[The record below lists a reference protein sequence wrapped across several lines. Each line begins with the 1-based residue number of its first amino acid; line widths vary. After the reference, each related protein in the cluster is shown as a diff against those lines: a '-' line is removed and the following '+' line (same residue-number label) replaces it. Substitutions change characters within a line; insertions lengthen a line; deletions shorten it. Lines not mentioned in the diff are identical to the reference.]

1 MQLQDLMQAQELQV
15 YKDALGNE
23 FEPSVSLA
31 YGQYEASIPQ
41 GGFMPDKQMWVKY
54 AVEFLEQVLQARM
67 DKAPKTKAGK
77 VTRVLWRVAKF
88 LGLIGK
94 AKQEIYKKTNKL

>member
-1 MQLQDLMQAQELQV
+1 MQLQDLMQAEELQV
-15 YKDALGNE
+15 YKDALGND
-23 FEPSVSLA
+23 FAPNVAVA
-31 YGQYEASIPQ
+31 YDQYQSSIPQ
-41 GGFMPDKQMWVKY
+41 GGFMPDKQMWIRY
-54 AVEFLEQVLQARM
+54 AVEFLEQVLQERM
-67 DKAPKTKAGK
+67 DKASKTKAGK